1 MSKNERY
8 RLRPQGL
15 PLPPYIV
22 IVNRFVN
29 QPRILFQYRI
39 SRRYD
44 DRRQD
49 RSSSL
54 EWKKIREDFFLFSRA
69 TAEERESKGVEK
81 ELVEWRVIDRY

>member
-44 DRRQD
+44 DQAGP
-49 RSSSL
+49 
-54 EWKKIREDFFLFSRA
+54 IVIV
-69 TAEERESKGVEK
+69 GVE
-81 ELVEWRVIDRY
+81 EN

>member
-22 IVNRFVN
+22 IINHFVS

-44 DRRQD
+44 DQAGP
-49 RSSSL
+49 
-54 EWKKIREDFFLFSRA
+54 IVIV
-69 TAEERESKGVEK
+69 GVE
-81 ELVEWRVIDRY
+81 EN